1 MFIGTLKG
9 VDMHEHINGD
19 GRTGSSHG
27 GGGRPKVSLVIPT
40 LNEAENLTCLLPTIG
55 DIVDELV
62 IVDGRSIDGTVETAL
77 SLRPDAVIVRER
89 RAGKGYALQA
99 GFAACSGD
107 IIVMM
112 DADGSMAPAEIDTF
126 VAALEAGADVVKG
139 SRFLQ
144 GGGSGDLTGIRMLGN
159 AVLTRT
165 VRWSFGGRFSD
176 LCYGYM
182 AFWRDVLPFFDEEV
196 GGFEIETFLNVRAL
210 AAGLRIVEV
219 ASYEENRINGES
231 NLSAVRDGYRVLSTI
246 IRERRRVRRYRAS
259 LGLHRPDLHS
269 HAPMP
274 HPVIALRDHRAPTV
288 IREVVPAAAGG
299 RSSVAAVAVAVA
311 VPEEHLGGGHGQ

>member
-1 MFIGTLKG
+1 MY
-9 VDMHEHINGD
+9 EHINGKS
-19 GRTGSSHG
+19 RSTSAHG
-27 GGGRPKVSLVIPT
+27 PVRGPMVSLVIPT
-40 LNEAENLTCLLPTIG
+40 LNEAENLACLLPTIG
-55 DIVDELV
+55 TIVDELV
-62 IVDGRSIDGTVETAL
+62 IVDGRSADGTIETAL
-77 SLRPDAVIVRER
+77 RLRPDAVIVREPR
-89 RAGKGYALQA
+89 KGKGYALQA

-126 VAALEAGADVVKG
+126 VSALEAGADVVKG

-159 AVLTRT
+159 AVLTHT
-165 VRWSFGGRFSD
+165 VRWSFGGRYSD

-210 AAGLRIVEV
+210 AAGLRVVEV
-219 ASYEENRINGES
+219 ASYEEHRLSGES
-231 NLSAVRDGYRVLSTI
+231 NLRAIQDGYRVLSTI
-246 IRERRRVRRYRAS
+246 IRERRRVRRYRGS

-269 HAPMP
+269 GTPMP
-274 HPVIALRDHRAPTV
+274 HPVIALRDHRTFSAAVKTTV
-288 IREVVPAAAGG
+288 G
-299 RSSVAAVAVAVA
+299 SSPGSPVAAVTVAAAVSEGDAF
-311 VPEEHLGGGHGQ
+311 GGHGQ

>member
-1 MFIGTLKG
+1 MSTN
-9 VDMHEHINGD
+9 INGNARSIPLHD
-19 GRTGSSHG
+19 ATRAP
-27 GGGRPKVSLVIPT
+27 RVSLVIPT
-40 LNEAENLTCLLPTIG
+40 LNEAENLGCLLPTIG

-62 IVDGRSIDGTVETAL
+62 IVDGRSTDGTIETAL
-77 SLRPDAVIVRER
+77 SLRPDALIVKEP

-99 GFAACSGD
+99 GFSACSGD

-126 VAALEAGADVVKG
+126 VSALLAGADVVKG

-144 GGGSGDLTGIRMLGN
+144 GGGSGDLTGVRMLGN

-165 VRWSFGGRFSD
+165 VRWTFGGRFSD

-196 GGFEIETFLNVRAL
+196 GGFEIETFLNVRSL
-210 AAGLRIVEV
+210 AAGLRVVEV
-219 ASYEENRINGES
+219 ASYEEHRINGES
-231 NLSAVRDGYRVLSTI
+231 NLSAIKDGYRVLSTI
-246 IRERRRVRRYRAS
+246 VRERRRVRRYRAS

-269 HAPMP
+269 GAPMP
-274 HPVIALRDHRAPTV
+274 HPVIALRDHRTHSVVTTTTFPGASGATV
-288 IREVVPAAAGG
+288 AGVA
-299 RSSVAAVAVAVA
+299 VAAVVSEGNTCPAH
-311 VPEEHLGGGHGQ
+311 EQ

>member
-1 MFIGTLKG
+1 MSK
-9 VDMHEHINGD
+9 DMNGNT
-19 GRTGSSHG
+19 RTTPLHDVTRGP
-27 GGGRPKVSLVIPT
+27 RVSLVIPT
-40 LNEAENLTCLLPTIG
+40 LNEAENLSCLLPTIG

-62 IVDGRSIDGTVETAL
+62 IVDGRSTDGTIEIAL
-77 SLRPDAVIVRER
+77 SLRPDAVIVKEPRK
-89 RAGKGYALQA
+89 GKGYALQA
-99 GFAACSGD
+99 GFNACSGD

-126 VAALEAGADVVKG
+126 VSALLAGADVVKG

-165 VRWSFGGRFSD
+165 VRWTFGGRFSD

-196 GGFEIETFLNVRAL
+196 GGFEIETFLNVRSL
-210 AAGLRIVEV
+210 AAGLRVVEV
-219 ASYEENRINGES
+219 ASYEESRINGES
-231 NLSAVRDGYRVLSTI
+231 NLSAIKDGYRVLSTI
-246 IRERRRVRRYRAS
+246 VRERRRVRRYRAS

-269 HAPMP
+269 GVPMP
-274 HPVIALRDHRAPTV
+274 HPVIALRDHRTHGGVATTTIASAV
-288 IREVVPAAAGG
+288 GSVTAGVA
-299 RSSVAAVAVAVA
+299 VAAVVNEGDAFS
-311 VPEEHLGGGHGQ
+311 GRGQ

>member
-1 MFIGTLKG
+1 MSTN
-9 VDMHEHINGD
+9 VNGNA
-19 GRTGSSHG
+19 RSIPLHAATQAP
-27 GGGRPKVSLVIPT
+27 RVSLVIPT
-40 LNEAENLTCLLPTIG
+40 LNEAENLGCLLPTIG

-62 IVDGRSIDGTVETAL
+62 IVDGRSTDGTIETAL
-77 SLRPDAVIVRER
+77 ALRPDALIVKER

-99 GFAACSGD
+99 GFHACSGD

-126 VAALEAGADVVKG
+126 VSALLAGADVVKG

-144 GGGSGDLTGIRMLGN
+144 GGGSGDLTGVRMLGN

-165 VRWSFGGRFSD
+165 VRWTFGGRFSD

-196 GGFEIETFLNVRAL
+196 GGFEIETFLNVRSL
-210 AAGLRIVEV
+210 AAGLRVVEV
-219 ASYEENRINGES
+219 ASYEEHRINGES
-231 NLSAVRDGYRVLSTI
+231 NLSAIKDGYRVLSTI
-246 IRERRRVRRYRAS
+246 VRERRRVRRYRAS

-269 HAPMP
+269 GAPMP
-274 HPVIALRDHRAPTV
+274 HPVIALRDHRTHS
-288 IREVVPAAAGG
+288 VVTTTTFPAASGAAVAGVA
-299 RSSVAAVAVAVA
+299 VAAVVSEGDTC
-311 VPEEHLGGGHGQ
+311 PGHGQ

>member
-1 MFIGTLKG
+1 MYEGEFVVNKDVNGKTRGTAL
-9 VDMHEHINGD
+9 D
-19 GRTGSSHG
+19 SSPCPP
-27 GGGRPKVSLVIPT
+27 RVSLVIPT
-40 LNEAENLTCLLPTIG
+40 LNEAENLACLLPTIG
-55 DIVDELV
+55 GIVDELV
-62 IVDGRSIDGTVETAL
+62 IVDGRSTDGTVEKAL
-77 SLRPDAVIVRER
+77 ELRPDAVIVREQ

-126 VAALEAGADVVKG
+126 VSALQAGADVVKG

-144 GGGSGDLTGIRMLGN
+144 GGGSGDLTGVRMLGN

-165 VRWSFGGRFSD
+165 VRWTFGGRFSD

-210 AAGLRIVEV
+210 AAGLRVVEV
-219 ASYEENRINGES
+219 ASYEEHRLSGES
-231 NLSAVRDGYRVLSTI
+231 NLSAIKDGYRVLSTI
-246 IRERRRVRRYRAS
+246 VRERRRVRRYRAS

-269 HAPMP
+269 GSPMP
-274 HPVIALRDHRAPTV
+274 HPVIALREHRSHAG
-288 IREVVPAAAGG
+288 VPATTLTSASGSAVNGVA
-299 RSSVAAVAVAVA
+299 VAAVVSEGSA
-311 VPEEHLGGGHGQ
+311 LRGHAQ

>member
-1 MFIGTLKG
+1 MQK
-9 VDMHEHINGD
+9 DINGKTRSIPVHD
-19 GRTGSSHG
+19 TACGPR
-27 GGGRPKVSLVIPT
+27 VSLIIPT
-40 LNEAENLTCLLPTIG
+40 LNEAENLACLLPTIG

-62 IVDGRSIDGTVETAL
+62 IVDGRSTDGTVEVAL
-77 SLRPDAVIVRER
+77 GLRPDAVIVREP

-99 GFAACSGD
+99 GFRACSGD

-126 VAALEAGADVVKG
+126 VSALEAGADVVKG

-159 AVLTRT
+159 LLLTRT
-165 VRWSFGGRFSD
+165 VRWTFGGRYSD

-196 GGFEIETFLNVRAL
+196 AGFEIETFLNVRAL
-210 AAGLRIVEV
+210 AAGLRVVEV
-219 ASYEENRINGES
+219 ASYEEQRMSGES
-231 NLSAVRDGYRVLSTI
+231 NLHALKDGYRVLSTI
-246 IRERRRVRRYRAS
+246 VRERRRVSRYRSS

-269 HAPMP
+269 GVPMP
-274 HPVIALRDHRAPTV
+274 HPVIALRAHRTYNAVSMTTVSAAPGPT
-288 IREVVPAAAGG
+288 
-299 RSSVAAVAVAVA
+299 VAAVAVAA
-311 VPEEHLGGGHGQ
+311 VVSEGDTFRNGSR

>member
-1 MFIGTLKG
+1 MNK
-9 VDMHEHINGD
+9 DINGKTRSIPLHD
-19 GRTGSSHG
+19 TARGPR
-27 GGGRPKVSLVIPT
+27 VSLVIPT

-55 DIVDELV
+55 DVVDELV
-62 IVDGRSIDGTVETAL
+62 IVDGRSTDGTVETAL
-77 SLRPDAVIVRER
+77 SLRPDAVIVMEK

-99 GFAACSGD
+99 GFAACTGD

-126 VAALEAGADVVKG
+126 VSALVAGADVVKG

-144 GGGSGDLTGIRMLGN
+144 GGGSGDLTGVRMLGN

-165 VRWSFGGRFSD
+165 VRWTFGGRFSD

-210 AAGLRIVEV
+210 AAGLRVVEV
-219 ASYEENRINGES
+219 ASYEEHRINGES
-231 NLSAVRDGYRVLSTI
+231 NLSAIKDGYRVLSTI
-246 IRERRRVRRYRAS
+246 VRERRRVRRYRSS

-269 HAPMP
+269 SQPMP
-274 HPVIALRDHRAPTV
+274 HPVIALRGSRTHGAVVVSTASTANGATV
-288 IREVVPAAAGG
+288 AGVA
-299 RSSVAAVAVAVA
+299 VAAVVAEGDA
-311 VPEEHLGGGHGQ
+311 LRGHA

>member
-1 MFIGTLKG
+1 
-9 VDMHEHINGD
+9 MHDEINGKPRVIPGPD
-19 GRTGSSHG
+19 TAC
-27 GGGRPKVSLVIPT
+27 RPRVSLVIPT
-40 LNEAENLTCLLPTIG
+40 LNESDNLICLLPTIG

-62 IVDGRSIDGTVETAL
+62 IVDGRSSDGTIDTAL
-77 SLRPDAVIVRER
+77 RLRPDAVIVREP

-144 GGGSGDLTGIRMLGN
+144 GGGSGDLTLVRMLGN
-159 AVLTRT
+159 AVLTTT
-165 VRWSFGGRFSD
+165 VRWAFGGRYSD

-196 GGFEIETFLNVRAL
+196 AGFEIETFLNVRSL
-210 AAGLRIVEV
+210 AAGLRVVEV
-219 ASYEENRINGES
+219 ASYEENRLNGES
-231 NLSAVRDGYRVLSTI
+231 NLKAVKDGYRVLSTI
-246 IRERRRVRRYRAS
+246 VRERRRVRRYRGS

-269 HAPMP
+269 GFPMP
-274 HPVIALRDHRAPTV
+274 HPVIALRDHR
-288 IREVVPAAAGG
+288 GG
-299 RSSVAAVAVAVA
+299 YSALAAVVTEDE
-311 VPEEHLGGGHGQ
+311 PLQGQVQ

>member
-1 MFIGTLKG
+1 MNENGTTRSFPAH
-9 VDMHEHINGD
+9 DTSCAP
-19 GRTGSSHG
+19 R
-27 GGGRPKVSLVIPT
+27 VSLVIPT
-40 LNEAENLTCLLPTIG
+40 LNEAENLACLLPTIG
-55 DIVDELV
+55 RIVDELV
-62 IVDGRSIDGTVETAL
+62 IVDGRSTDDTIETAL
-77 SLRPDAVIVRER
+77 ALRPDAVIVREK
-89 RAGKGYALQA
+89 RAGKGYALQT

-126 VAALEAGADVVKG
+126 VSALEAGADVVKG

-144 GGGSGDLTGIRMLGN
+144 GGGSGDLTGVRMLGN

-165 VRWSFGGRFSD
+165 VRWTFGGRFSD

-210 AAGLRIVEV
+210 AAGLRVVEV
-219 ASYEENRINGES
+219 ASYEEHRISGES
-231 NLSAVRDGYRVLSTI
+231 NLSAIKDGYRVLSTI
-246 IRERRRVRRYRAS
+246 VRERRRVRRYRAS

-269 HAPMP
+269 GTPMP
-274 HPVIALRDHRAPTV
+274 HPVIALRDHRTTGLVATTTL
-288 IREVVPAAAGG
+288 ASAAGSAVAG
-299 RSSVAAVAVAVA
+299 VAVAAVVS
-311 VPEEHLGGGHGQ
+311 EEDPYLGAGQ

>member
-1 MFIGTLKG
+1 MKK
-9 VDMHEHINGD
+9 DMNGKNRSVPVHD
-19 GRTGSSHG
+19 AARGPR
-27 GGGRPKVSLVIPT
+27 VSLIIPT
-40 LNEAENLTCLLPTIG
+40 LNEAENLACLLPTIG

-62 IVDGRSIDGTVETAL
+62 IVDGRSTDGTVEVAL
-77 SLRPDAVIVRER
+77 GLRPDAVIVREP

-99 GFAACSGD
+99 GFRACSGD

-126 VAALEAGADVVKG
+126 VSALEAGADVVKG

-159 AVLTRT
+159 KVLTRT
-165 VRWSFGGRFSD
+165 VRWTFGGRYSD

-182 AFWRDVLPFFDEEV
+182 AFWSDVLPFFDEEV
-196 GGFEIETFLNVRAL
+196 AGFEIETFLNVRAL

-219 ASYEENRINGES
+219 ASYEEHRINGES
-231 NLSAVRDGYRVLSTI
+231 NLHALKDGYRVLSTI
-246 IRERRRVRRYRAS
+246 VRERRRVSRYRSS

-269 HAPMP
+269 GTPMP
-274 HPVIALRDHRAPTV
+274 HPVIALRAHRIVGMVEAVT
-288 IREVVPAAAGG
+288 IETAAGTTG
-299 RSSVAAVAVAVA
+299 SPVSAVPVAAVVSERDAYRN
-311 VPEEHLGGGHGQ
+311 GSQ

>member
-1 MFIGTLKG
+1 MYEEL
-9 VDMHEHINGD
+9 NGKARSVPMRD
-19 GRTGSSHG
+19 TARGPR
-27 GGGRPKVSLVIPT
+27 VSLVIPT
-40 LNEAENLTCLLPTIG
+40 LNEAENLACLLPTIG

-62 IVDGRSIDGTVETAL
+62 IVDGRSTDGTVEVAL
-77 SLRPDAVIVRER
+77 NLRPDAVIVREP

-99 GFAACSGD
+99 GFRACSGD

-165 VRWSFGGRFSD
+165 VRWSFGGRYSD

-182 AFWRDVLPFFDEEV
+182 GFWRDVLPFFDEEV
-196 GGFEIETFLNVRAL
+196 AGFEIETFLNVRAL

-219 ASYEENRINGES
+219 ASYEECRLSGES
-231 NLSAVRDGYRVLSTI
+231 NLHALKDGFRVLSTI

-269 HAPMP
+269 GVPMP
-274 HPVIALRDHRAPTV
+274 HPVIALRDHRGYRARTMTTV
-288 IREVVPAAAGG
+288 SGTPG
-299 RSSVAAVAVAVA
+299 STVAAVAVAA
-311 VPEEHLGGGHGQ
+311 VVSEGDTIRTGSQ